1 MNKPSPHVTS
11 GDPLPAAF
19 HSIRLALARESGHP
33 EGSRD
38 HGYDLVVPLDASGR
52 LDPSWLKT
60 HRDRYRFVHFTPGA
74 ERKAGH
80 LVHRPGESWA
90 FHYDIYD
97 ISGDEDDAGG
107 YRFQSE
113 RFVVGEYVSIRE
125 GEQFHTYQVVAVGP
139 V

>member
-1 MNKPSPHVTS
+1 MNKPNPHVAP

-19 HSIRLALARESGHP
+19 RRIRLALARESGHP

-38 HGYDLVVPLDASGR
+38 RGYDLVVPLDAAGR
-52 LDPSWLKT
+52 LDTSFLKS
-60 HRDRYRFVHFTPGA
+60 HRDRYRFVRFMPGA
-74 ERKAGH
+74 DREAGH
-80 LVHRPGESWA
+80 LVHRPGGSWA
-90 FHYDIYD
+90 FHYDIR
-97 ISGDEDDAGG
+97 GDEEDAGG

-125 GEQFHTYQVVAVGP
+125 GDQFHTYQVVAVGP

>member
-19 HSIRLALARESGHP
+19 HRIRLALARESGHP

-52 LDPSWLKT
+52 LDPAWLKT

-80 LVHRPGESWA
+80 LVHRPGGSWA
-90 FHYDIYD
+90 FHYD

-113 RFVVGEYVSIRE
+113 RFVVGEYVPIRE
-125 GEQFHTYQVVAVGP
+125 GDQFHTYQVVAVGP